1 VTSREFK
8 ISALWQ
14 SPREAMAQL
23 PESDQRTLRL
33 GGMAVAAILLSA
45 GLLTVNEKARAAEQR
60 LADRQAQ
67 LADLPM
73 QLAELRRG
81 GGLGASAE
89 LPLLTLARQ
98 VGELAGAVPEVEAGA
113 DGSAKLQLTA
123 VPFDT
128 VLELV
133 ATLEAAKV
141 DIRRLRLDA
150 AGGGRVNAALEL
162 APRRS

>member
-1 VTSREFK
+1 MTSRELK
-8 ISALWQ
+8 ISAVWQ
-14 SPREAMAQL
+14 SLREAMAQL
-23 PESDQRTLRL
+23 SESDQRTVRR
-33 GGMAVAAILLSA
+33 GGLVVAAILIIG
-45 GLLTVNEKARAAEQR
+45 GLVIVNDKARAAEQR

-81 GGLGASAE
+81 ARIGASAE

-128 VLELV
+128 VLEMV

>member
-1 VTSREFK
+1 MTSREFK

-14 SPREAMAQL
+14 SLREAMARL
-23 PESDQRTLRL
+23 PASDQRTLRL
-33 GGMAVAAILLSA
+33 GSMAVAAILLIG

-67 LADLPM
+67 LADLPI
-73 QLAELRRG
+73 QLAELRRSVR
-81 GGLGASAE
+81 LGASAE

>member
-1 VTSREFK
+1 
-8 ISALWQ
+8 
-14 SPREAMAQL
+14 
-23 PESDQRTLRL
+23 
-33 GGMAVAAILLSA
+33 
-45 GLLTVNEKARAAEQR
+45 
-60 LADRQAQ
+60 
-67 LADLPM
+67 
-73 QLAELRRG
+73 
-81 GGLGASAE
+81 
-89 LPLLTLARQ
+89 LTLARQ

-128 VLELV
+128 VLEMV

>member
-14 SPREAMAQL
+14 SLREAMARL
-23 PESDQRTLRL
+23 PASDQRTLRL
-33 GGMAVAAILLSA
+33 GSMAVAAILLIG

-67 LADLPM
+67 LADLPI
-73 QLAELRRG
+73 QLAELRRSVR
-81 GGLGASAE
+81 LGASAE
-89 LPLLTLARQ
+89 LPLFTLARQ

>member
-1 VTSREFK
+1 MTSRELK
-8 ISALWQ
+8 ISAVWQ
-14 SPREAMAQL
+14 SLREAMAQL
-23 PESDQRTLRL
+23 SESDQRTVRR
-33 GGMAVAAILLSA
+33 GGLVVAAILIIG
-45 GLLTVNEKARAAEQR
+45 GLVIVNDKARAAEQR

-81 GGLGASAE
+81 ARIGASAE

-98 VGELAGAVPEVEAGA
+98 AGELVGAVPEVEAGA

-128 VLELV
+128 MLELV